1 MEKLMKLKEMKDNI
15 KLTRYDARNLLKAGW
30 AVRTITAS
38 VMLMMA
44 VLAPVNM
51 TRTLASPLSKDES
64 LAAVVELADLADER
78 QLGSSSQ
85 SKQSRRRQ
93 ADVLAAE
100 MLAKAHAAEPAITE
114 QMQGLAQDGAQ
125 LEGLDN
131 RFKEPDSLARK
142 ILADAESDNVPLPSA
157 AAVISDVLR
166 YTLVFD
172 ASDYSQR
179 VPQALEQLTAAGYRV
194 TKFRN
199 AWGGKF
205 YQGINA
211 QLMSPQGVRVE
222 LQFHTAQSYA
232 IKQASHEVYE
242 IRRNLASTPAEVEA
256 ATRESLAYNAKV
268 SVPAGAEMVTWPMKT
283 EKAA

>member
-1 MEKLMKLKEMKDNI
+1 MNRLMENI
-15 KLTRYDARNLLKAGW
+15 NLSRYDARNLLKAGW

-38 VMLMMA
+38 VMLMLA
-44 VLAPVNM
+44 VLAPVHL
-51 TRTLASPLSKDES
+51 TQALASPLAEDES

-78 QLGSSSQ
+78 QQGSSR
-85 SKQSRRRQ
+85 QSRRRQ

-100 MLAKAHAAEPAITE
+100 LLAKAREAEPAITE
-114 QMQGLAQDGAQ
+114 QMQSLAQDGAQ
-125 LEGLDN
+125 LAGLDN
-131 RFKEPDSLARK
+131 RFKDSGSLARK
-142 ILADAESDNVPLPSA
+142 ILADAESDNVSLPA
-157 AAVISDVLR
+157 AAAAISDVLR

-172 ASDYSQR
+172 PSDYSER
-179 VPQALEQLTAAGYRV
+179 VPQTLEQLTAKGYRV

-222 LQFHTAQSYA
+222 LQFHTVQSYA

-242 IRRNLASTPAEVEA
+242 IRRNPASTPAEVEA
-256 ATRESLAYNAKV
+256 ATRDSLAYNAQV
-268 SVPAGAEMVTWPMKT
+268 IAPDGAETVTWPMQIK
-283 EKAA
+283 KAA